1 MLVSAAGIAVTVLKP
16 VIWLRVAIMFA
27 LPGALACATPA
38 LFMETT
44 PGDELDQVTRVVT
57 SLELLSVNVPWAL
70 TWVDSPRGMDGL
82 SALTVNETSM
92 AGNIEIL
99 AEPLTDPWA
108 AVTVAPPWASPFTCP
123 LGVTAATVGALEAQT
138 TLLLMSLADLSEK
151 VPTALNCNIPPSGIA
166 PVEGLTEIDSNITGD
181 DDAGFAGEWPLPQA
195 GAKSKVPDN
204 APNTTN
210 WMALR
215 SRLG

>member
-1 MLVSAAGIAVTVLKP
+1 MVVLP
-16 VIWLRVAIMFA
+16 A
-27 LPGALACATPA
+27 ATPVARPPLLMVATEVA
-38 LFMETT
+38 LEV
-44 PGDELDQVTRVVT
+44 QVTKVVT
-57 SLELLSVNVPWAL
+57 SRELLSVNVPWAL
-70 TWVDSPRGMDGL
+70 TWVDSPIGMDGL
-82 SALTVNETSM
+82 SALTVSETSM

-99 AEPLTDPWA
+99 AEPLTDPCV
-108 AVTVAPPWASPFTCP
+108 AVTLAAPRASPFTCP
-123 LGVTAATVGALEAQT
+123 LGLTAATVGALEAQT

-151 VPTALNCNIPPSGIA
+151 VPMALNCNIPPSGIA

-181 DDAGFAGEWPLPQA
+181 DAVGFAGECPLPQA
-195 GAKSKVPDN
+195 GAKSRVPDS